1 MLLDRR
7 IIKYRR
13 GISALIKLKK
23 IRVGNGYHYICDEN
37 TLPTFDREIPF
48 VFDLGASFSAL
59 SPSSIIKNTD
69 SKLYKYLDDLVRTG
83 ANKLPYSS
91 VSNESYGI
99 PLMIKNFTIIGRKV
113 DFKFLLVKDILQKD
127 GRISSIA
134 LLGTD
139 FTDYCDY
146 SHSKRKDI
154 IISDFDVQGYLEHPY
169 NVEYNELY
177 LNTL

>member
-1 MLLDRR
+1 M
-7 IIKYRR
+7 IK
-13 GISALIKLKK
+13 LIKV
-23 IRVGNGYHYICDEN
+23 RVGNGYHYICDEN
-37 TLPTFDREIPF
+37 ILPTFDREIPF

-59 SPSSIIKNTD
+59 SPSAIIKNTD
-69 SKLYKYLDDLVRTG
+69 SDLYKYLDNLVKTG

-113 DFKFLLVKDILQKD
+113 DFKFLLVRDVVQNN

-146 SHSKRKDI
+146 SHTKRKDI
-154 IISDFDVQGYLEHPY
+154 IITDFDAQGYLNHQYNAEH
-169 NVEYNELY
+169 NELY
-177 LNTL
+177 LNTF

>member
-1 MLLDRR
+1 M
-7 IIKYRR
+7 IK
-13 GISALIKLKK
+13 LIKV
-23 IRVGNGYHYICDEN
+23 RVGNGYHYICDEN

-59 SPSSIIKNTD
+59 SPSAIINNTD
-69 SKLYKYLDDLVRTG
+69 SDLYKYLDNLVKTG

-91 VSNESYGI
+91 VSDESYGI

-113 DFKFLLVKDILQKD
+113 DFKFLLVRDVVQNN

-146 SHSKRKDI
+146 SHTKRKDI
-154 IISDFDVQGYLEHPY
+154 IITDFDAQGYLNHQYNAEH
-169 NVEYNELY
+169 NELY
-177 LNTL
+177 LNTF

>member
-1 MLLDRR
+1 M
-7 IIKYRR
+7 IK
-13 GISALIKLKK
+13 LIKVK
-23 IRVGNGYHYICDEN
+23 VGNGYHYICDEN
-37 TLPTFDREIPF
+37 SLPTFDREIPF

-59 SPSSIIKNTD
+59 SPSAIIKNKD
-69 SKLYKYLDDLVRTG
+69 SELYQYLDNMVKSGSNRI
-83 ANKLPYSS
+83 PYSS

-113 DFKFLLVKDILQKD
+113 DFKFLLVRDVIQKD

-146 SHSKRKDI
+146 SHSKGKDI
-154 IISDFDVQGYLEHPY
+154 IITDFDSRGYSEHKY
-169 NVEYNELY
+169 NAEYNE
-177 LNTL
+177 

>member
-1 MLLDRR
+1 M
-7 IIKYRR
+7 IK
-13 GISALIKLKK
+13 LIKV
-23 IRVGNGYHYICDEN
+23 RVGNGYHYICDEN

-59 SPSSIIKNTD
+59 SPSAIIKNTD
-69 SKLYKYLDDLVRTG
+69 SDLYKYLDNLVKTG

-113 DFKFLLVKDILQKD
+113 DFKFLLVRDVVQNN
-127 GRISSIA
+127 GRIFSIA

-146 SHSKRKDI
+146 SHTKSKDI
-154 IISDFDVQGYLEHPY
+154 IITDFERV
-169 NVEYNELY
+169 
-177 LNTL
+177 

>member
-1 MLLDRR
+1 M
-7 IIKYRR
+7 IK
-13 GISALIKLKK
+13 LIKV
-23 IRVGNGYHYICDEN
+23 RVGNGYHYICDEN

-59 SPSSIIKNTD
+59 SPSAIIKNTD
-69 SKLYKYLDDLVRTG
+69 SDLYKYLDNLVKTG

-113 DFKFLLVKDILQKD
+113 DFKFLLVRDVVQNN

-146 SHSKRKDI
+146 SHTKRKDI
-154 IISDFDVQGYLEHPY
+154 IITDFDAQGYLNHQYNAEH
-169 NVEYNELY
+169 NELY
-177 LNTL
+177 LNTF